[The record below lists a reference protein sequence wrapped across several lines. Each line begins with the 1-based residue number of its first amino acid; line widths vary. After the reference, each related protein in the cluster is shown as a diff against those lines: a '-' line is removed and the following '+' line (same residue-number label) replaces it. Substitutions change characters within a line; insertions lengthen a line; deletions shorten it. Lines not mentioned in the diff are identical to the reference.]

1 MTSNTISVETGKYQ
15 SMTLSVRDIP
25 ILFRFTLTNP
35 IARAPNGY
43 WKGKPDTEKKNK
55 KKDQKARE
63 WHDGPPRVG
72 TFSMRATRFRLGAG
86 CLSWEK
92 KDGTTAKNERILDI
106 IPAQYKDPGVNSTKG
121 WRDLNKAE
129 KKRIK
134 DGAMKNPQQG
144 PKAKRAAQAEKEKA
158 EKEGANECS
167 VEGEDLLN
175 DEEMIVH
182 GDKDA
187 WIGASNPEE
196 NGVFLGFDPEGFEST
211 TPPSQVYHMDPLSS
225 NLGQSTSVVDENS
238 LTTKNEPTGLDSIQ
252 PRKRSTYVL
261 DADSEEAGSL
271 RAQKRIR
278 VTVDAQDP
286 GQKKDT
292 SLIPTSS
299 MARQR
304 QREPVS
310 SPYAAGGTLSPTTR
324 SMTSSNYLDSRPQ
337 PSRHQSEISHRNNGV
352 NPPIQIQ
359 REDAGADVPEFGL
372 QVQGPSNYEYPTL
385 GTPGPSPPM
394 HRVAWQGRPRDQ
406 PSGQIQ
412 SQRMPLAPKTT
423 GKRKRADG
431 SKNENVEGQSPMK
444 QTKRH
449 MRKPAPA
456 PTLQGPFESV
466 PGADMYTPEYWQV
479 STQSAIFPHLVNSL
493 PGSFRTLLPFAH
505 GALWNGRGGPVGGFE
520 PMPPIKTQQWM
531 PNDLTTGSQ
540 DIDPYLQAHDFIH
553 FDPELHPSP
562 GGNVHAPPDF
572 HLGQ

>member
-1 MTSNTISVETGKYQ
+1 
-15 SMTLSVRDIP
+15 MTLLVRDIP
-25 ILFRFTLTNP
+25 ISFRFTLTNP

-55 KKDQKARE
+55 KKDQKPRE

-92 KDGTTAKNERILDI
+92 KDGTTAKNKRILDI
-106 IPAQYKDPGVNSTKG
+106 IPAQYKDPAVNSTKG
-121 WRDLNKAE
+121 WRDLNMAE

-134 DGAMKNPQQG
+134 DGAMKKPQQG

-158 EKEGANECS
+158 EKEGPNEYS
-167 VEGEDLLN
+167 VEREDLLN
-175 DEEMIVH
+175 DEEMILY

-187 WIGASNPEE
+187 WIGASNPQE
-196 NGVFLGFDPEGFEST
+196 NGVWPGFDPKGFESS

-225 NLGQSTSVVDENS
+225 NPGQLPSVVDENS
-238 LTTKNEPTGLDSIQ
+238 LATKNEPTGLDSMQ
-252 PRKRSTYVL
+252 PRKRSRRVL
-261 DADSEEAGSL
+261 DADSDQAGSL

-278 VTVDAQDP
+278 ATVDAQDP
-286 GQKKDT
+286 GQKRDI
-292 SLIPTSS
+292 SRIPTSS

-304 QREPVS
+304 QREPAS
-310 SPYAAGGTLSPTTR
+310 GPYAAGGTLSPTTR
-324 SMTSSNYLDSRPQ
+324 SMTGSNYLSSGSP

-359 REDAGADVPEFGL
+359 REDAGAEFGL
-372 QVQGPSNYEYPTL
+372 QVQGPSDYEYPTL

-394 HRVAWQGRPRDQ
+394 HRVAWQGGSRDQ
-406 PSGQIQ
+406 PSGLIQ
-412 SQRMPLAPKTT
+412 SQRMPLAPKTI

-431 SKNENVEGQSPMK
+431 STNENVEGQCPMK

-449 MRKPAPA
+449 TRKPAPA

-466 PGADMYTPEYWQV
+466 PGAEMSTPEHWQV
-479 STQSAIFPHLVNSL
+479 STQNAVFPQLVNSL
-493 PGSFRTLLPFAH
+493 PGSFQTLLPSAH
-505 GALWNGRGGPVGGFE
+505 GALWNGRGGPFG
-520 PMPPIKTQQWM
+520 PMPPIEAQQGM
-531 PNDLTTGSQ
+531 PNNLTTGSQ

-553 FDPELHPSP
+553 FDPELHPGP
-562 GGNVHAPPDF
+562 GRNVHALPDF